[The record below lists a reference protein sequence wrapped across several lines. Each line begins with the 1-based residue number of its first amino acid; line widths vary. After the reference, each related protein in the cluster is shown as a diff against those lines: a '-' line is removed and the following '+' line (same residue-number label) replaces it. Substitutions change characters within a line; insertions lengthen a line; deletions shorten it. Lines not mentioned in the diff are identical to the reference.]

1 MRNNV
6 MVSRILLVDDHDLFR
21 AGLKELVSNQPEFE
35 VVGEARD
42 GLEALKLARDLQPD
56 LIVMDIQM
64 PICDGLEATRL
75 ICTQLPGSK
84 IIMLTV
90 REEDENLFAAIK
102 AGAVG
107 YLLKNTDKTSFFS
120 GMRTVLAGDVAL
132 PPALAASMLNEFSR
146 LMNKPAKDAAAEDI
160 PDLTPRE
167 FNVLEHASTGA
178 TDKEIAA
185 ILSISIYTVKSHMR
199 SVLEKLQVSNRR
211 EAARLA
217 EEYGLLRNKKNKL

>member
-1 MRNNV
+1 MGKD
-6 MVSRILLVDDHDLFR
+6 VSVARILLVDDHDLFR
-21 AGLKELVSNQPEFE
+21 AGLTELVGSQPDFD

-42 GLEALKLARDLQPD
+42 GLEALQLTRDLKPD
-56 LIVMDIQM
+56 LIIMDIQM

-75 ICTQLPGSK
+75 ICTQLPGSRVL
-84 IIMLTV
+84 MLTV

-107 YLLKNTDKTSFFS
+107 YLLKNTDKKNFFK
-120 GMRTVLAGDVAL
+120 GMRNVLAGDVAL
-132 PPALAASMLNEFSR
+132 PPPVAARMLDEFAR
-146 LMNKPAKDAAAEDI
+146 LMNKPARDVVDI
-160 PDLTPRE
+160 PDITPRE

-185 ILSISIYTVKSHMR
+185 ILSISINTVKSHMR
-199 SVLEKLQVSNRR
+199 SILEKLHVTNRR

-217 EEYGLLRNKKNKL
+217 EEYGLLKKNK